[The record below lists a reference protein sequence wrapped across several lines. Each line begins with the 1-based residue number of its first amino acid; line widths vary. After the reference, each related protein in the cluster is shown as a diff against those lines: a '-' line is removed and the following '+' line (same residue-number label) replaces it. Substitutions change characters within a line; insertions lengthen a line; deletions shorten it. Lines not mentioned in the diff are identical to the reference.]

1 MGYQLTKNEIIK
13 EIVKSGKDP
22 AYFINNY
29 AKISHPMRGLIP
41 FRTYDFQDDLL
52 KNFNDYLP
60 KEGHIFVNGKFML
73 SAYSFK
79 WFVKKIK
86 QIVKK
91 ENKDVRSIR
100 FEQLLRD
107 E

>member
-1 MGYQLTKNEIIK
+1 MNGKKSK
-13 EIVKSGKDP
+13 EIRRHAKVMLLDWLKDMVTP
-22 AYFINNY
+22 EQAKDINE
-29 AKISHPMRGLIP
+29 
-41 FRTYDFQDDLL
+41 
-52 KNFNDYLP
+52 KNFKDYLP
-60 KEGHIFVNGKFML
+60 KEGHVFANRKFLL
-73 SAYSFK
+73 SEYSFK

>member
-1 MGYQLTKNEIIK
+1 MNGKKSK
-13 EIVKSGKDP
+13 EIRRHAKVMLLDWLKDMVTP
-22 AYFINNY
+22 EQAKDINE
-29 AKISHPMRGLIP
+29 
-41 FRTYDFQDDLL
+41 
-52 KNFNDYLP
+52 KNFKDYLP
-60 KEGHIFVNGKFML
+60 IEGHVFANRKFLL

>member
-1 MGYQLTKNEIIK
+1 MNGKKSK
-13 EIVKSGKDP
+13 EIRRHAKVMLLDWLKDMVTP
-22 AYFINNY
+22 EQAKDINE
-29 AKISHPMRGLIP
+29 
-41 FRTYDFQDDLL
+41 
-52 KNFNDYLP
+52 KNFKDYLP
-60 KEGHIFVNGKFML
+60 KEGHVFANRKFLL

>member
-1 MGYQLTKNEIIK
+1 MNGKKSK
-13 EIVKSGKDP
+13 EIRRHAKVMLLDWLKDMVTP
-22 AYFINNY
+22 EQ
-29 AKISHPMRGLIP
+29 AKDI
-41 FRTYDFQDDLL
+41 DE
-52 KNFNDYLP
+52 KNFKDYLP
-60 KEGHIFVNGKFML
+60 KEGHIFTNKKFLL

-86 QIVKK
+86 HIVKK

>member
-1 MGYQLTKNEIIK
+1 MNGKKSK
-13 EIVKSGKDP
+13 EIRRHAKVMLLDWLKDMVTP
-22 AYFINNY
+22 EQAKDINE
-29 AKISHPMRGLIP
+29 
-41 FRTYDFQDDLL
+41 
-52 KNFNDYLP
+52 KNFKDYLP
-60 KEGHIFVNGKFML
+60 KEGHVFANRKFLL

-79 WFVKKIK
+79 WFVK
-86 QIVKK
+86 IVKK

>member
-1 MGYQLTKNEIIK
+1 MNGKKSK
-13 EIVKSGKDP
+13 EIRRHAKVMLLDWLKDMVTP
-22 AYFINNY
+22 EQAKDINE
-29 AKISHPMRGLIP
+29 
-41 FRTYDFQDDLL
+41 
-52 KNFNDYLP
+52 KNFKDYLP
-60 KEGHIFVNGKFML
+60 KEGDVVANRKFLL

>member
-1 MGYQLTKNEIIK
+1 MNGKKSK
-13 EIVKSGKDP
+13 EIRRHAKVMLLDWLKDMVTP
-22 AYFINNY
+22 EQAKDINE
-29 AKISHPMRGLIP
+29 
-41 FRTYDFQDDLL
+41 
-52 KNFNDYLP
+52 KNFKDYLP
-60 KEGHIFVNGKFML
+60 KEGHVYANRKFLL